1 VDTPVTI
8 APSPECGG
16 IRVTGKVKWFNVS
29 KGYGFIVS
37 KEVTGDVLLHR
48 SVVEAFG
55 CTAVLDGA
63 TVECD
68 VTRKPARDGVVSKF
82 QALRLLSVETSS
94 PDVRGGPA
102 DARREPRA
110 REILLQDPVGPAFEA
125 ECKWF
130 SRPKGFGF
138 LVSAKAE
145 GDIFIHMDL
154 LRKHDMKELRPG
166 QKVLVRAGRGP
177 KGLTATAVHP
187 IPERTSGLRPYQD
200 TGAGRGVAEQA
211 SFPA

>member
-1 VDTPVTI
+1 MDTPVTI
-8 APSPECGG
+8 APAPECGG

-37 KEVTGDVLLHR
+37 KEVMGDVLLHK

-68 VTRKPARDGVVSKF
+68 VTRKPARAGYEAKF
-82 QALRLLSVETSS
+82 QALRLLSVDQSTC
-94 PDVRGGPA
+94 DARGGAVSAP
-102 DARREPRA
+102 PRSPRP
-110 REILLQDPVGPAFEA
+110 REILLQEPVGPAIEA

-138 LVSAKAE
+138 VVSPKVE
-145 GDIFIHMDL
+145 GDIFVHMDL
-154 LRKHDMKELRPG
+154 LRKSDMGELRPG
-166 QKVLVRAGRGP
+166 QKVLVRTGRGP
-177 KGLTATAVHP
+177 KGLTATSVYP
-187 IPERTSGLRPYQD
+187 IPEAAP
-200 TGAGRGVAEQA
+200 VARSPRDRADLGTAYAQA
-211 SFPA
+211 AF

>member
-1 VDTPVTI
+1 MDTAVTI
-8 APSPECGG
+8 APEPECGG
-16 IRVTGKVKWFNVS
+16 IRVTGKVKWFNVA

-82 QALRLLSVETSS
+82 QALRLLSVDPSS
-94 PDVRGGPA
+94 RELTNV
-102 DARREPRA
+102 RREPRP
-110 REILLQDPVGPAFEA
+110 REILLQEPIGPAIEA

-138 LVSAKAE
+138 VVSEKVE
-145 GDIFIHMDL
+145 GDIFVHMDV
-154 LRKHDMKELRPG
+154 LRKHDMQELRPG
-166 QKVLVRAGRGP
+166 QRILVRTGRGP
-177 KGLTATAVHP
+177 KGLTATSVYPVLEAVLS
-187 IPERTSGLRPYQD
+187 SGRPHQASGD
-200 TGAGRGVAEQA
+200 AAGAGAGFAA
-211 SFPA
+211 

>member
-1 VDTPVTI
+1 MDTPVTI

-37 KEVTGDVLLHR
+37 KEVTGDVLLHK

-68 VTRKPARDGVVSKF
+68 VTRKPARDGIVSKF
-82 QALRLLSVETSS
+82 QALRLLSVDPSTC
-94 PDVRGGPA
+94 DVRAGAWEGK
-102 DARREPRA
+102 REPRA

-138 LVSAKAE
+138 LISSKAE

-187 IPERTSGLRPYQD
+187 IPERTSVVRPYREAA
-200 TGAGRGVAEQA
+200 AGRGMSEHA

>member
-1 VDTPVTI
+1 MDTPVTI
-8 APSPECGG
+8 APEPECGG
-16 IRVTGKVKWFNVS
+16 IRVTGKVKWFNVA

-82 QALRLLSVETSS
+82 QALRLLSVDPSS
-94 PDVRGGPA
+94 REVTNV
-102 DARREPRA
+102 RREPRP
-110 REILLQDPVGPAFEA
+110 REILLQEPIGPAIEA

-138 LVSAKAE
+138 VVSAKVE
-145 GDIFIHMDL
+145 GDIFVHMDV
-154 LRKHDMKELRPG
+154 LRKHDMPELRPG
-166 QKVLVRAGRGP
+166 QRILVRTGRGP
-177 KGLTATAVHP
+177 KGLTATSVYPVLEAVLS
-187 IPERTSGLRPYQD
+187 SGRAY
-200 TGAGRGVAEQA
+200 QA
-211 SFPA
+211 SGDAAGAEAGFAA

>member
-1 VDTPVTI
+1 MDTPVTI
-8 APSPECGG
+8 APAPECGG

-37 KEVTGDVLLHR
+37 KEVVGDVLLHK

-68 VTRKPARDGVVSKF
+68 VTRKPGRVGFESKF
-82 QALRLLSVETSS
+82 QALRLLSVDPPTGEARAPAAAALTRS
-94 PDVRGGPA
+94 PRP
-102 DARREPRA
+102 
-110 REILLQDPVGPAFEA
+110 REILLEDPVGPAIEA

-138 LVSAKAE
+138 VVSPKVE
-145 GDIFIHMDL
+145 GDIFVHMDL
-154 LRKHDMKELRPG
+154 LRKSDMGELRPG
-166 QKVLVRAGRGP
+166 QKVLVRTGRGP
-177 KGLTATAVHP
+177 KGLTATSVYPVREVAPVA
-187 IPERTSGLRPYQD
+187 RGYRDASAMGTL
-200 TGAGRGVAEQA
+200 GAHAA
-211 SFPA
+211 F